1 MSCLKAGKDATDD
14 FEDVGHSGAARSMM
28 NEYYVGDVDPASL
41 PSKPTYIPAKQ
52 ATYNS
57 DKSPDFLIK
66 ILQFLVPLAILGLAV
81 AVRFLT
87 KNNDVSIWWSIAFLC
102 RLPHPSIEGSAAN
115 WAQMWSTLIAKD
127 IDNYYSAISSHTYSY
142 STMQMLAWFQL
153 PCLIHW
159 RDRDVW

>member
-87 KNNDVSIWWSIAFLC
+87 KNNDVSI
-102 RLPHPSIEGSAAN
+102 
-115 WAQMWSTLIAKD
+115 
-127 IDNYYSAISSHTYSY
+127 
-142 STMQMLAWFQL
+142 
-153 PCLIHW
+153 
-159 RDRDVW
+159 